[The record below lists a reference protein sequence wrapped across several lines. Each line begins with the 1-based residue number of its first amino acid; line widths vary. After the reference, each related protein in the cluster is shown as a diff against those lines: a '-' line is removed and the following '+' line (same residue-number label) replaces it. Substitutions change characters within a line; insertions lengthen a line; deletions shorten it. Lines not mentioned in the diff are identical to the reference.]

1 MKLCPAEVD
10 ASRELAKR
18 GGLQDHSIGGPY
30 PWIVVGIENP
40 TYIHR
45 EVWETGAGQDEVET
59 VRRLEGTFFY
69 VQNPDGTIGS
79 LLYDRA
85 ETAAELASQIKD
97 GLLNQLLYTRYTWAG
112 IYGD

>member
-59 VRRLEGTFFY
+59 VRSLPGTFYY
-69 VQNPDGTIGS
+69 VQNPDGSIGS
-79 LLYDRA
+79 VLYMKA
-85 ETAAELASQIKD
+85 ETAHKHASDLKNGFTPQVVH
-97 GLLNQLLYTRYTWAG
+97 TRATWAG
-112 IYGD
+112 IYGN

>member
-40 TYIHR
+40 VYYKATLGDADVGEPVVLRGLFY
-45 EVWETGAGQDEVET
+45 
-59 VRRLEGTFFY
+59 Y
-69 VQNPDGTIGS
+69 VQNPDGSIGS
-79 LLYDRA
+79 LLFEQA
-85 ETAAELASQIKD
+85 ETAHEVASQIKE
-97 GLLNQLLYTRYTWAG
+97 GLIPPITHSKYTWAG
-112 IYGD
+112 YYGN